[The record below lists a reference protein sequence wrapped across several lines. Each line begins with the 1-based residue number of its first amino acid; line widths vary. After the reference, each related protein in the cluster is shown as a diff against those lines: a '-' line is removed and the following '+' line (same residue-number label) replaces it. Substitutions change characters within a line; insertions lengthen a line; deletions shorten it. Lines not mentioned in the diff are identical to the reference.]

1 MTALVPVLL
10 HAALGLLLAGPSAP
24 GAAAQVPPGPVGR
37 GRPKPL
43 ESCATVTVSSGECKA
58 KSRRGKV
65 ILKDPVVMVASEF
78 GAYSMFPKQF
88 AKDYKKSFDEGPGA
102 DLSFLDYNAA
112 GLADAGSTSAIFV
125 LASVKFKKKKN
136 EMSFTVF
143 PQVALADLITG
154 TGECE
159 VTFDTACVAPPPP
172 EPLACEP
179 YSDEARTPGGLCV
192 ARYAG
197 GADGTVSW
205 LGEPRGLLCNA
216 QTGGHLLAV
225 DRLDGR
231 IWALRDLDGDGKIS
245 PSTSEAVVLV
255 QQDGEWMR
263 LAAPCSVA
271 L

>member
-1 MTALVPVLL
+1 MANSFGCPSCSSTHFLQFLPLSSQLSFSTIAQLVCSFGPMNCWLEMPG
-10 HAALGLLLAGPSAP
+10 LG
-24 GAAAQVPPGPVGR
+24 
-37 GRPKPL
+37 
-43 ESCATVTVSSGECKA
+43 
-58 KSRRGKV
+58 
-65 ILKDPVVMVASEF
+65 
-78 GAYSMFPKQF
+78 
-88 AKDYKKSFDEGPGA
+88 EGPGA

-112 GLADAGSTSAIFV
+112 GSADAGSTSAIFV

-136 EMSFTVF
+136 EMIFTVF

-159 VTFDTACVAPPPP
+159 VAFDTACVAPPPPPPP

-197 GADGTVSW
+197 GADGAVAGTPEVPW

-216 QTGGHLLAV
+216 QTGGDLLAV
-225 DRLDGR
+225 DRADGR
-231 IWALRDLDGDGKIS
+231 IWAFRDLDGDGKIAGG
-245 PSTSEAVVLV
+245 EAVVLV

-263 LAAPCSVA
+263 LAARCESGGEA
-271 L
+271 RGGLTHAGLHQA